1 MKTLSKLPVSDFDL
15 EIFYHHKMT
24 ENLCCIDSCPVCLG
38 YHEET
43 ETFTC
48 LALVKKEALVNAK
61 NKLEQ
66 RAEKSIKELD
76 CRRNAINKVFDCM
89 SKTLQDQLKEE
100 RSRIDK
106 DITSLTGYFDLV
118 KTIDKTLRQV
128 ASAEK
133 FAEVAEQIQNDLFA
147 FQTGFQYYDYLNTE
161 YTDVS
166 KLCGELVKKEEST
179 EFQTDT
185 EYPEPISVKEKVNL
199 EQSSLGDPVT
209 EIRDLSDEAKR
220 LNNELVKAELLAAA
234 WQSRQP
240 ELPAPLLI

>member
-1 MKTLSKLPVSDFDL
+1 
-15 EIFYHHKMT
+15 
-24 ENLCCIDSCPVCLG
+24 
-38 YHEET
+38 
-43 ETFTC
+43 
-48 LALVKKEALVNAK
+48 
-61 NKLEQ
+61 
-66 RAEKSIKELD
+66 
-76 CRRNAINKVFDCM
+76 M